1 MPFDISFQNV
11 ELSNFYVLD
20 VCADSVHIA
29 NALKMLTFQCNS
41 SIDEIFLIKGGGEG
55 NQIKEAVAWGVL
67 IWAFV
72 ILCSPSFQMIQQTI
86 EPLLSNRGIKVVAV
100 GQTFTCSKVPHLQQL
115 EWNCC
120 FTAGDILALKCNIGR
135 TLLHCVCHLT
145 GVVTPP
151 EALSLCSRSQAGP
164 LLSFRE

>member
-67 IWAFV
+67 I
-72 ILCSPSFQMIQQTI
+72 
-86 EPLLSNRGIKVVAV
+86 
-100 GQTFTCSKVPHLQQL
+100 
-115 EWNCC
+115 
-120 FTAGDILALKCNIGR
+120 
-135 TLLHCVCHLT
+135 
-145 GVVTPP
+145 
-151 EALSLCSRSQAGP
+151 
-164 LLSFRE
+164 